1 MPVNFSKPGMAN
13 FTKSVQPRRTRR
25 VLIGYHGFG
34 SCLFGMGIH
43 KVGCPFSLEGEDWDE
58 GEYNQLILFSSS
70 TLSATAPALLYL
82 PTSM

>member
-1 MPVNFSKPGMAN
+1 
-13 FTKSVQPRRTRR
+13 
-25 VLIGYHGFG
+25 
-34 SCLFGMGIH
+34 MGIH

>member
-1 MPVNFSKPGMAN
+1 
-13 FTKSVQPRRTRR
+13 
-25 VLIGYHGFG
+25 
-34 SCLFGMGIH
+34 MGIH
-43 KVGCPFSLEGEDWDE
+43 TVECPFSLEGEDWDE